1 MMEEPLSPTSA
12 LICHSLHNH
21 SQPPPVA
28 IVHEANLN
36 RRPSSKAST
45 GMEMGLGCYAHS
57 TRMVGDMVLRP
68 LSSSATAG
76 RRHSNPVIPVGLD
89 GYSQDLQAS
98 EGLVEGGSL
107 RVLSEEEVIQRA
119 SNALSYFRATRQIN
133 RQARSVEE
141 MESALERARQRRK
154 SEELRPTKKLLELEE
169 EYVMSDNEEN
179 EVEPTPKMTLA
190 ERMGYGVKGKQ
201 ISKWKKTPQQPKKK
215 GGFASISAGSNDL
228 LSRLRQKRATIE

>member
-1 MMEEPLSPTSA
+1 MT
-12 LICHSLHNH
+12 
-21 SQPPPVA
+21 
-28 IVHEANLN
+28 
-36 RRPSSKAST
+36 
-45 GMEMGLGCYAHS
+45 
-57 TRMVGDMVLRP
+57 
-68 LSSSATAG
+68 G
-76 RRHSNPVIPVGLD
+76 RRLSKPDGLD

-98 EGLVEGGSL
+98 EGIVEGGSL
-107 RVLSEEEVIQRA
+107 RVLSEEEVLQRA

-154 SEELRPTKKLLELEE
+154 SEEPQPIKKLLELEE
-169 EYVMSDNEEN
+169 HVLSDNEEH

-190 ERMGYGVKGKQ
+190 ERMGYGVRGKQ

-228 LSRLRQKRATIE
+228 LSRLRQRRVTIE